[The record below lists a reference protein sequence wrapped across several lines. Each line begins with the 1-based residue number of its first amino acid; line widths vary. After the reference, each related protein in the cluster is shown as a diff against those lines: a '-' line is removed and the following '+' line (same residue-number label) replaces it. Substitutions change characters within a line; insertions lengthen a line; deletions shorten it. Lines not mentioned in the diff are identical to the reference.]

1 MKKSLLWLVVVLL
14 SVSMIAAFSLA
25 GCKKAEEEVAPAE
38 EEIAEE
44 AEEEAPAE
52 EAAPVEEEK
61 KIVFGNIP
69 VALSDEWNGYS
80 VENFLYAAD
89 KKGVEVQVLDPAWDG
104 TKALS
109 NLEDLITKKV
119 DSIGVFA
126 FTPEEAQ
133 KFIVLANEA
142 GIPISFENTKLKDNP
157 YSQVEITGDVLFN
170 ICEDYYGLGYQ
181 AIKYIGEHYPGK
193 KVFHVRGLPGMGI
206 AEEMQAGVDGAIKE
220 YGKVT
225 ADLNRDTQW
234 DTETA
239 QKAVADVIQ
248 SGEEFDVIFSDNE
261 SMALGVH
268 NALKDAELDGKI
280 PIIAT
285 NGGPTGIKMIQDGSL
300 EATCAIPVSIQGLY
314 MFKAMYLYATKGIK
328 PPEKFILI
336 TTNVIT
342 KDNLDEIIPWQ
353 ASDAL
358 IDLIGGLDNWDTP
371 GIYQ

>member
-1 MKKSLLWLVVVLL
+1 MKKKLMWLAVVLL
-14 SVSMIAAFSLA
+14 GMSMVASFSLA
-25 GCKKAEEEVAPAE
+25 GGKEGASSEGGKKL
-38 EEIAEE
+38 
-44 AEEEAPAE
+44 
-52 EAAPVEEEK
+52 
-61 KIVFGNIP
+61 VFGNIP
-69 VALSDEWNGYS
+69 VAMSDEWNGYS
-80 VENFLYAAD
+80 VENFKYAAD

-119 DSIGVFA
+119 DSIAVFA
-126 FTPEEAQ
+126 FTPESAQ

-170 ICEDYYGLGYQ
+170 ICEDYYGLGYE
-181 AIKYIGEHYPGK
+181 AIKYIGEHYPGAR
-193 KVFHVRGLPGMGI
+193 VFHVRGYPGMGI
-206 AEEMQAGVDGAIKE
+206 AEEMQAGVDGAVKE
-220 YGKVT
+220 FGKVT
-225 ADLNRDTQW
+225 ADINRDTQW

-268 NALKDAELDGKI
+268 NALKDAGLDGKI

-285 NGGPTGIKMIQDGSL
+285 NGGPTGIKMIQEGSL

-328 PPEKFILI
+328 PPEEFILI

-353 ASDAL
+353 ASDEL
-358 IDLIGGLDNWDTP
+358 IDLIGGLDSWDTP
-371 GIYQ
+371 GIYQKQ